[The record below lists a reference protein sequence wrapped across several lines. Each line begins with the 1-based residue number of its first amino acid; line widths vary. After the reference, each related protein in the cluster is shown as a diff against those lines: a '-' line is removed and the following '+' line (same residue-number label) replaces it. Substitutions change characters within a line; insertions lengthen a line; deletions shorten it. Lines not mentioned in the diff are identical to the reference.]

1 MQMSKRQL
9 KQPFVQPHHTQ
20 CQKMLTHVVK
30 HVHLHPHLQHDNFL
44 KKSLYKKT
52 LIVVT
57 KRQYQYTLFEYKS
70 FVIIT
75 LHSQYRIH
83 ATALLQHQ

>member
-1 MQMSKRQL
+1 M
-9 KQPFVQPHHTQ
+9 
-20 CQKMLTHVVK
+20 
-30 HVHLHPHLQHDNFL
+30 
-44 KKSLYKKT
+44 
-52 LIVVT
+52 T